1 MATPTKFAAIVTAAV
16 LAVTPAT
23 AMAAKKHHPSPAK
36 TCAALKKKEG
46 VKAFDAK
53 FGTGPKHKHAM
64 ARCVKLHSAKKTAKK
79 H

>member
-1 MATPTKFAAIVTAAV
+1 MATPTKFAAIATAAV

-23 AMAAKKHHPSPAK
+23 AMAAKKHPSPAK

-53 FGTGPKHKHAM
+53 FGTGPKHKNAM
-64 ARCVKLHSAKKTAKK
+64 AHCIKLHSAKKTTKK